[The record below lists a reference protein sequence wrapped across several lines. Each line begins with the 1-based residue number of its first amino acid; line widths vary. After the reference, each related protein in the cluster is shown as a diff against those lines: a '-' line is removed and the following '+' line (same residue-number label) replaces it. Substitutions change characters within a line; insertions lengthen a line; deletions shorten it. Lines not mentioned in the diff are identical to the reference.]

1 MLILSETEW
10 SALKLSL
17 LLAGGAALVTLPP
30 GVLLGWLLARR
41 QFPYKLLVEILVF
54 LPLVTPPV
62 VTGYIILIF
71 CGRHGWLGKPL
82 LDGFGLQMVFA
93 WPGMLLA
100 AAASGFPLLVRSVR
114 TAIEGVDVRLEQ
126 AAATLGF
133 PPWRVF
139 WRITLPLA
147 WPGVLAG
154 SVLCFARAVGEFGA
168 TRVVG
173 MNTDGHR
180 TLPLEIY
187 YQIDAP
193 DGTGV
198 ELLRLVLLSL
208 LLSAGAL
215 CLCEFLLR
223 RKNRGSTP

>member
-1 MLILSETEW
+1 MLLFSDTEW

-17 LLAGGAALVTLPP
+17 LLAGGAACLTLPP

-41 QFPYKLLVEILVF
+41 QFPFKLLVEVLIF
-54 LPLVTPPV
+54 LPLVAPPV
-62 VTGYIILIF
+62 VTGYFILLF

-82 LDGFGLQMVFA
+82 LDWFDLPIVFA

-100 AAASGFPLLVRSVR
+100 AAASGFPLIVRSVR

-126 AAATLGF
+126 VAATLGF

-139 WRITLPLA
+139 WCITLPLA

-173 MNTDGHR
+173 VNTAGHR

-187 YQIDAP
+187 YQIEAP

-198 ELLRLVLLSL
+198 ALLRLVLLSL

-223 RKNRGSTP
+223 QKNRGSAL